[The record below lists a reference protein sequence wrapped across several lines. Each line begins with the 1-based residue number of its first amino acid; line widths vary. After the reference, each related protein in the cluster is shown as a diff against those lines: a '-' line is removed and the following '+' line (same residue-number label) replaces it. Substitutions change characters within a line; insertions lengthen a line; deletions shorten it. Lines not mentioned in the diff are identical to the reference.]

1 MRLTF
6 HKSVKL
12 PFLKVH
18 VSRSGKVYRTYH
30 FGPVKH
36 YSRSGK
42 TLLILPWG
50 FALAGKTRGQK
61 AKAHKASEK
70 RVADARAARKAARDR
85 LSQRLRATLRDLN
98 ATPLAVGPRQA
109 AEPSARS
116 WSGWNDRPE
125 QPVAPAGVGVWG
137 QPVPVPKRPPAP
149 RPGHHYCGRPRTS
162 KTGRCRRIV
171 ADGSRCPAHP

>member
-18 VSRSGKVYRTYH
+18 VSRSGKVYRTWH

-42 TLLILPWG
+42 TLYMLPWG
-50 FALAGKTRGQK
+50 FALAGKTRGQR
-61 AKAHKASEK
+61 AKARKLAEK
-70 RVADARAARKAARDR
+70 RAAAARDSRRATRER
-85 LSQRLRATLRDLN
+85 LSARIRTTLRDLN
-98 ATPLAVGPRQA
+98 ATPLPVGQSPVPRAQTGG
-109 AEPSARS
+109 
-116 WSGWNDRPE
+116 WSGWDEPAARSAASAGADIWGRPI
-125 QPVAPAGVGVWG
+125 PV
-137 QPVPVPKRPPAP
+137 QKRPPAP
-149 RPGHHYCGRPRTS
+149 KPGHHYCGRQRSS

-171 ADGSRCPAHP
+171 ADGNRCPAHP